1 LKILKYN
8 LIFWISQSYLE
19 IKIKYRRSVIGP
31 WWITLST
38 GIIILGL
45 SLVFSGLFNMSA
57 SEIIPW
63 IAVSLVIWNYIQMV
77 INDATTLFEVAPLGT
92 FKLNPL
98 DIVSINVF
106 KNIMMFCH
114 NFVIIIFI
122 IIFFK
127 IPVQLISFTFLY
139 GILIILITS
148 ISVEIIIATLCL
160 RFRDFVQIVQSL
172 LFLTFIMTPIF
183 WKPEILEGRR
193 SFLVDYNILYH
204 YIETI
209 RSPILYQVIN
219 FKSVLIASIA
229 TILLVVVAYITFNRT
244 IHKLVYWK

>member
-1 LKILKYN
+1 
-8 LIFWISQSYLE
+8 
-19 IKIKYRRSVIGP
+19 
-31 WWITLST
+31 
-38 GIIILGL
+38 
-45 SLVFSGLFNMSA
+45 MSA

-63 IAVSLVIWNYIQMV
+63 IAVSLVVWNYIQMV

>member
-1 LKILKYN
+1 
-8 LIFWISQSYLE
+8 
-19 IKIKYRRSVIGP
+19 
-31 WWITLST
+31 
-38 GIIILGL
+38 
-45 SLVFSGLFNMSA
+45 
-57 SEIIPW
+57 
-63 IAVSLVIWNYIQMV
+63 MV

-183 WKPEILEGRR
+183 WKPEILEGRK